1 MSAGAFID
9 ELAGV
14 GIRLSRDGD
23 DLAADVLPGAS
34 LDPYRDRIREHKP
47 AFVAL
52 LALQDEIVRTA
63 SAARDAFDRA
73 AYDELWRRWHA
84 LRGEEMTNQ

>member
-9 ELAGV
+9 ELAGM

-34 LDPYRDRIREHKP
+34 LAPYRDRIREHKP
-47 AFVAL
+47 ALLNL

-63 SAARDAFDRA
+63 SAARDAFDRQL
-73 AYDELWRRWHA
+73 YDGLWERWHA
-84 LRGEEMTNQ
+84 LHDEEMTH